1 MKQIHNTCLYKTE
14 HHVIEAAYQADLNLL
29 GIRLQDVDRGVSYQA
44 EYDDKSSPE
53 QEGWKV

>member
-1 MKQIHNTCLYKTE
+1 MYKTE

-29 GIRLQDVDRGVSYQA
+29 GIRLQDVDGGVSYQA